1 MGKLRPWLDRARDA
15 YKKHPLVYDLFICLF
30 FGFLSCSVYCVST
43 SFLYPAIN
51 ADQVSVDSVFNQLYG
66 QLWAEGRVP
75 YVDFY
80 DHKGLFP
87 WGINA
92 LASFMGGRY
101 ALFFLE
107 VLATSSIFYF
117 LDLSLREAGMGA
129 VSYLFA
135 AASLFTFFHCV
146 MGADNQE
153 GDWVLPFVAASFYF
167 FVRGIVRSE
176 RKSFLVGSFLAG
188 LEFGLA
194 FNARPLDG
202 VMAGGFFLAYFAYY
216 LRRERNLELLYV
228 ALLAILGMALP
239 FAIFY
244 SIAYSGGYLDAMVEA
259 TIVKNLLYATAD
271 ARNDL
276 RYLAVIIVAALVAVL
291 LVLFLIER
299 KKDGL
304 PYSLS
309 EFLFLAPASSL
320 IVVALVIRWSFND
333 YMLSILPV
341 YCFALLYGLS
351 SLGAMRSVAYRRLLK
366 YLPAGLVAVYLVS
379 SLSLYYSGAL
389 EETSLE
395 WGYSLSQ
402 ELEHNF
408 DLIPEEA
415 KEEGEVYGLDV
426 HPALYL
432 DGGVRS
438 EEKYFVFQS
447 WWAESNPDVL
457 PEVLDYLREEHPTY
471 LLVATLERTKEA
483 FGDIISELYLPYDMP
498 GWIDNPSV
506 DLYMYNDAA

>member
-176 RKSFLVGSFLAG
+176 GNLPQSRGLFLLGGGGDRSIRAERHAG
-188 LEFGLA
+188 LSITVPIRLPREGVHTGSEPQHPRGEA
-194 FNARPLDG
+194 HRQCQHHKARQKRSTSQDEQ
-202 VMAGGFFLAYFAYY
+202 AH
-216 LRRERNLELLYV
+216 RE
-228 ALLAILGMALP
+228 
-239 FAIFY
+239 
-244 SIAYSGGYLDAMVEA
+244 
-259 TIVKNLLYATAD
+259 K
-271 ARNDL
+271 
-276 RYLAVIIVAALVAVL
+276 
-291 LVLFLIER
+291 
-299 KKDGL
+299 
-304 PYSLS
+304 
-309 EFLFLAPASSL
+309 
-320 IVVALVIRWSFND
+320 
-333 YMLSILPV
+333 
-341 YCFALLYGLS
+341 
-351 SLGAMRSVAYRRLLK
+351 
-366 YLPAGLVAVYLVS
+366 
-379 SLSLYYSGAL
+379 SGAL
-389 EETSLE
+389 ASRRVT
-395 WGYSLSQ
+395 
-402 ELEHNF
+402 
-408 DLIPEEA
+408 
-415 KEEGEVYGLDV
+415 
-426 HPALYL
+426 
-432 DGGVRS
+432 
-438 EEKYFVFQS
+438 
-447 WWAESNPDVL
+447 
-457 PEVLDYLREEHPTY
+457 PT
-471 LLVATLERTKEA
+471 A
-483 FGDIISELYLPYDMP
+483 
-498 GWIDNPSV
+498 
-506 DLYMYNDAA
+506 